1 LSEARAGAC
10 QFTTVPGRPLV
21 RPDLPLFL
29 LALNMQFGLTLKLH
43 PEPETVAPQVNALW
57 ELSACRCAWIFP
69 GWPAMKKQRPTRRRI
84 PDADKLYPPSP
95 REKAVRA
102 KLAASALASDDEL
115 TPEMRAAMGQAILS
129 ARRYLISNFPREG
142 EWLLTTAIAR
152 GFTDML
158 RNTASAAQAALVAA
172 ANEKLEGTRWRIVE
186 RVQ

>member
-1 LSEARAGAC
+1 
-10 QFTTVPGRPLV
+10 
-21 RPDLPLFL
+21 
-29 LALNMQFGLTLKLH
+29 MQFGLTLKLH

-57 ELSACRCAWIFP
+57 QTSGMPIAGIFP
-69 GWPAMKKQRPTRRRI
+69 GWPAMKKQRPTRRRV
-84 PDADKLYPPSP
+84 PDADKLHPPTP

-102 KLAASALASDDEL
+102 KLAASALATDDEL

-142 EWLLTTAIAR
+142 EWLLTTAIAM

-158 RNTASAAQAALVAA
+158 RNTAPAAQAALVAA

>member
-1 LSEARAGAC
+1 M
-10 QFTTVPGRPLV
+10 
-21 RPDLPLFL
+21 
-29 LALNMQFGLTLKLH
+29 N
-43 PEPETVAPQVNALW
+43 
-57 ELSACRCAWIFP
+57 
-69 GWPAMKKQRPTRRRI
+69 KQRPTRRRV
-84 PDADKLYPPSP
+84 PDADKLHPPSP

-142 EWLLTTAIAR
+142 EWLLTTAIAM

-158 RNTASAAQAALVAA
+158 RNTAPAAQAALVAA
-172 ANEKLEGTRWRIVE
+172 TNEKLEGTRWRIVE